1 MAACFHG
8 RDHSVYT
15 TNAGFI
21 ELMRA
26 LITLGE
32 RLPQTPDLV
41 AILTFLRECFEIG
54 FSGCGGFDFNPPPE
68 PISTP
73 GRLHGL
79 AQLVMAFAVE
89 VSQEQPDPT
98 LAEIR
103 WNRELRIRWL
113 AKLFDLYEII
123 NSALE
128 PNVTSLKPLE
138 LNLSL
143 QDQADCELQR
153 LINKKNELK
162 LRTRSAFFKPKPQV
176 LLEQIDRML
185 VLVEQDKLFDIEKL
199 SKSMLYI
206 ERAELLS
213 SLGDKY
219 GELAAWQQAALSE
232 SDVETRSI
240 LEEIVAE
247 LKLQLE
253 VIKTRSPITPL
264 PQE

>member
-15 TNAGFI
+15 TNGGFI

-32 RLPQTPDLV
+32 CMPQTPDLIT
-41 AILTFLRECFEIG
+41 ILTFLRKCFEIG

-68 PISTP
+68 PIATP
-73 GRLHGL
+73 ERLHSL

-98 LAEIR
+98 LAQIN

-123 NSALE
+123 NLAIE
-128 PNVTSLKPLE
+128 PNVTLVKRLE

-143 QDQADCELQR
+143 QDQADCELER
-153 LINKKNELK
+153 LINKKEELK
-162 LRTRSAFFKPKPQV
+162 RRNRAGCFKPNPQV

-185 VLVEQDKLFDIEKL
+185 VLAEEDKFLETKKL
-199 SKSMLYI
+199 SKSTLYI
-206 ERAELLS
+206 ERADLLR

-219 GELAAWQQAALSE
+219 GELTAWQQAVLSE

-247 LKLQLE
+247 LKAQLE
-253 VIKTRSPITPL
+253 VIKPL
-264 PQE
+264 L